1 MLPDSGRINNL
12 SLYLQEVL
20 LGRGEGKRVKKKKK
34 EKKRICKLMKLLKKD
49 THVRSQAQGL
59 RIVRN
64 TVHIFPFK
72 CCFTLVV
79 LCN

>member
-1 MLPDSGRINNL
+1 MGQGR
-12 SLYLQEVL
+12 
-20 LGRGEGKRVKKKKK
+20 RKEGKKKKK

-72 CCFTLVV
+72 CFFALVV